1 MIHERRNGE
10 EQPSNRLVEQV
21 GGRGRLRAY
30 YMRLHVAKVE
40 EAAVLVDALRELL
53 ARELA
58 VVDEAQSH
66 VVSLLWGER
75 ESEDGEEDEWE
86 EQAYAELLF
95 FLRAWSGQ
103 DPRREVTVLGHGLVE
118 LSEEV
123 FRRAS

>member
-1 MIHERRNGE
+1 MSAVTGE
-10 EQPSNRLVEQV
+10 EDPSNMV
-21 GGRGRLRAY
+21 GVWSHSLRAY
-30 YMRLHVAKVE
+30 YMRLHVAEVE
-40 EAAVLVDALRELL
+40 EAAVLVGALREMLVQ
-53 ARELA
+53 EHA

-75 ESEDGEEDEWE
+75 EPGEDEEADEWD

-103 DPRREVTVLGHGLVE
+103 DPRREVTILGHGLVQ